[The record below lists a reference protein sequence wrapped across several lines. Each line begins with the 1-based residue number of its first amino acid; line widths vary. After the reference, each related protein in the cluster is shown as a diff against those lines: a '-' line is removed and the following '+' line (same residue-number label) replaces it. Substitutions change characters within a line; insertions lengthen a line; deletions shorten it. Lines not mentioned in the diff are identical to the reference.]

1 MQRFRGQR
9 GSDFF
14 RSRAVPQHSAHK
26 TSVTIAYRWHPL
38 HGQTLCVRKRDR
50 RHGNAYVVVQLPDDT
65 LCALPVWMTD
75 PAACAGMALGPAV
88 VSCDA
93 LLELCRFIAGQ
104 LAEGGARSS
113 KGAALANSTSAGSS
127 VSRSTA
133 GSPERRRARATR
145 QRNSSNAAVRNKGK
159 RK

>member
-1 MQRFRGQR
+1 MRRACATYPCL
-9 GSDFF
+9 
-14 RSRAVPQHSAHK
+14 AVPQHSAHK

-38 HGQTLCVRKRDR
+38 HGQTLCVQKRDR

-75 PAACAGMALGPAV
+75 PAACAGMTLGPAV

-113 KGAALANSTSAGSS
+113 KGAALANSTSTGSA
-127 VSRSTA
+127 VSRSSA
-133 GSPERRRARATR
+133 GNPERRGARATR
-145 QRNSSNAAVRNKGK
+145 QRDSSNAAVRITGR